1 MTLAAYENPATTYML
16 GTSSEQSFGKHT
28 REDASPLHQKQVS
41 RSLSYLDL
49 LGSSRS
55 SSLQSVFPR
64 YTQELLLNLGMQQQQ
79 QQQQHQPQDSSL
91 WSNHQRSSSLRS
103 IGSQQDVL
111 NLGSLA
117 GAQQLRS
124 RSSSTGSSSSSET
137 VAPIMTGTFSCGPN
151 SPKRSF
157 DEMIPLGSPPH
168 LAARRHH
175 QSVASTSSGQ
185 HYQSNIDLVAL
196 LSKSQSPSRTMNSL
210 RSESFSSASSH
221 PGHFQQQQQQVSDEY
236 LPRESRKRPR
246 LGSFVSGDSLL
257 QQFPFLAQSKADSI
271 LSRPPSTQHQ
281 PQQYQ
286 ETSAFSSQYFSAL
299 NNTNLPRTDSRE
311 SLLLE
316 LQRQQQ
322 QQQQQQNPPPV
333 PVVQAPLQEISKPC
347 SKRSKRAGKLCTVE
361 GCNTRDKGGGLCA
374 KHGGGRRMV
383 ARARRSAQCR
393 VVTRE
398 IRVAV
403 FAQLTV
409 VVVAAP
415 LLTASAATL
424 GVASAGHM
432 AVAVAAQSA
441 IACAAPLLMAFANCT
456 LAPTAQSRRSKKIT
470 APAPLPVCLP
480 ACLQLNRSPA
490 LPQKPCTCI
499 LATSSEFQRST
510 FIMLPLSDHK
520 SYESYLL
527 PGTE

>member
-157 DEMIPLGSPPH
+157 DEMMSSRLSTSSCSEETS
-168 LAARRHH
+168 
-175 QSVASTSSGQ
+175 SVASTSSGQ

-374 KHGGGRRMV
+374 KHGGGRPCKHQGCTKIV
-383 ARARRSAQCR
+383 AGLRFCSAHGG
-393 VVTRE
+393 TRKKKCSMPSCNKGDQGGG
-398 IRVAV
+398 
-403 FAQLTV
+403 F
-409 VVVAAP
+409 
-415 LLTASAATL
+415 
-424 GVASAGHM
+424 
-432 AVAVAAQSA
+432 
-441 IACAAPLLMAFANCT
+441 CAAHGGGRRCTFANC
-456 LAPTAQSRRSKKIT
+456 QRRDIGRGLCWTHGGGRRCSVRDC
-470 APAPLPVCLP
+470 LRCPVIDGFCKLHF
-480 ACLQLNRSPA
+480 SPNGSE
-490 LPQKPCTCI
+490 PQ
-499 LATSSEFQRST
+499 E
-510 FIMLPLSDHK
+510 
-520 SYESYLL
+520 
-527 PGTE
+527 